1 MKTLNRILDLIRQI
15 VRAIM
20 TVVAKILVRLTGGRL
35 TANFVTWAG
44 LLAHIPIALLIA
56 TQHNWLAAVL
66 LIVFGSFDALDGALA
81 RVLGTSSA
89 RGMLLDAT
97 SDRLKE
103 TLIYSGLAYSFI
115 GLGHPKMVI
124 WAVAACGAS
133 LSVSYIKA
141 KGETAVRDN
150 SLTVIDV
157 NQVFKDGL
165 MRFEVRM
172 AIVVVGLLTHHTTWA
187 CVLIAVAS
195 LFTVFERLQGISNI
209 LESDEKLQ
217 S

>member
-1 MKTLNRILDLIRQI
+1 MRLTNRFLDLVRKI
-15 VRAIM
+15 VGSFM
-20 TVVAKILVRLTGGRL
+20 TVIAKILLRLTGGRL
-35 TANFVTWAG
+35 TPNFVTMAG
-44 LLAHIPIALLIA
+44 LIAHLPIAWLIA
-56 TQHNWLAAVL
+56 TQHNWVAAIL
-66 LIVFGSFDALDGALA
+66 LIIFGLFDALDGALA
-81 RVLGTSSA
+81 RVLDSATA

-141 KGETAVRDN
+141 KGETAIRDKT
-150 SLTVIDV
+150 LTVIDV
-157 NQVFKDGL
+157 NQVFKDGF

-172 AIVVVGLLTHHTTWA
+172 AIVVVGLLSHHTIWA

-195 LFTVFERLQGISNI
+195 LFTVFERLQGISSV
-209 LESDEKLQ
+209 LDGDEKLQ